1 MTETDSGIPMT
12 LDFIG
17 VGGCG
22 EKVEG
27 RLTVG
32 EGFTGT
38 IPLRQS
44 AL

>member
-1 MTETDSGIPMT
+1 MA

-22 EKVEG
+22 EEEG
-27 RLTVG
+27 DDLLLRRSWPG
-32 EGFTGT
+32 R
-38 IPLRQS
+38 IPLSQS